1 MNLFSGLTQKNPIN
15 NNNNDLFSSLTGN
28 SNTNTINILSQYSP
42 YQINIDQF
50 GKALQKK
57 IHIISIL
64 IFLLLKLFMK

>member
-28 SNTNTINILSQYSP
+28 SNTNTINLLSQYPP

-57 IHIISIL
+57 IHMI
-64 IFLLLKLFMK
+64 